1 MKEWGVTISDERPE
15 GVQITEL
22 KVFTNSDIQ
31 EVSVEQEDGSYKR
44 EYHFIQTEYEKDE
57 YIALLNEQV
66 QEVQDG
72 MVELADL
79 IVG

>member
-1 MKEWGVTISDERPE
+1 MKEWGLTISDTRPE

-31 EVSVEQEDGSYKR
+31 EVDVVQEDGTTHK

-57 YIALLNEQV
+57 YIELLNTQV

-72 MVELADL
+72 MVELAEL